1 MSSSVLTVHVLTDDK
16 ARKRGFLAE
25 HGLSLLIEYDGRA
38 VLFDTGQSDVYLKN
52 AARLKKDPAASDA
65 VVISHGHYD
74 HCGGLEFFPYH
85 SDAPKIY
92 ISEKAFES
100 KFARNNDGTFR
111 DVGIPKAVRF
121 NTSFGGNAV
130 LCDERTE
137 IFPGVSILGGIEN
150 DHADTIK
157 VKSLFVERADKMLPD
172 SMEDEQMLVIRDA
185 KGLSVFLGCSHPGI
199 VNCIT
204 RVLHVFPGENIR
216 ALFAGMHLESADD
229 EELEDIMDFFAE
241 TGIERLLPLHC
252 TGIRTISAMKD
263 RFKDQCMV
271 LYSGDSVTI

>member
-1 MSSSVLTVHVLTDDK
+1 MSSPVLTVHVLTDDK

-25 HGLSLLIEYDGRA
+25 HGLSLFIEYNCRA

-65 VVISHGHYD
+65 VIISHGHYD

-85 SDAPKIY
+85 ADPPKIY

-111 DVGIPKAVRF
+111 DVGIPKAVRS
-121 NTSFGGNAV
+121 NTSFGENAV
-130 LCDERTE
+130 LCDEHTE
-137 IFPGVSILGGIEN
+137 IFPGE
-150 DHADTIK
+150 K
-157 VKSLFVERADKMLPD
+157 
-172 SMEDEQMLVIRDA
+172 
-185 KGLSVFLGCSHPGI
+185 
-199 VNCIT
+199 
-204 RVLHVFPGENIR
+204 IR

-229 EELEDIMDFFAE
+229 EELEDIMDFFSE
-241 TGIERLLPLHC
+241 TGIGQLFPLHC
-252 TGIRTISAMKD
+252 TGIRTISAMKG